1 MQGETAF
8 IVVKRNDGSFFAYT
22 DFGLELDINRIASR
36 NDIKLGCREIFEL
49 IDSDDL
55 ANLVISKMPQPE
67 VAESERTASSIR
79 QALSDKGI
87 L

>member
-8 IVVKRNDGSFFAYT
+8 IVVKRDDGSFFAYT
-22 DFGLELDINRIASR
+22 DFGLELDINRLASR
-36 NDIKLGCREIFEL
+36 NDIKSGCREIFEL

-55 ANLVISKMPQPE
+55 ANLVISKFPQAP
-67 VAESERTASSIR
+67 APESERTASSIR